1 MRAVGYMS
9 ERSKRTDPPPP
20 SHTLAA
26 QNDAFLAYCDAEG
39 YAPAAAFLDPDLSVE
54 RPGLHQLLTYLQRPD
69 NGFLMVVV
77 AGFPHLGPTHTEAA
91 RTFFQITERG
101 ATVVS
106 LAEGPLTESRIVQ
119 LWSARQPSADT
130 SRRVR
135 DAMRRRAV
143 RGQALGR
150 PPYGYRVGEDHKL
163 AVVEEEAALV
173 RYIFRLSLREG
184 LGVRRIAKRL
194 NEDGYRTRRDGNW
207 SMVTIR
213 DLLHNRVY
221 VGTYARFG
229 VKVPASHP
237 AIISIPDF
245 DAVQEGMQRRR
256 PASSAVPNP
265 SRFLLSGLVRCGDS
279 GTRMIGVTRR
289 QRWTRRDGE
298 QVSNV
303 YRYYQSEART
313 NQSVGGYHT
322 RRADELEAEVLRH
335 LTGETPGVVRRAVLS
350 AGRPEA
356 VAAETAVAESKVR
369 SRMRTLD
376 RRLNDR
382 LAAAAAG
389 RLSQD
394 HLRRVAHEI
403 VHDYQLTQEELAVVE
418 QRAKAQLSHGE
429 RRAHLEGQL
438 QRIRTDWD
446 RLAFEQRQALLR
458 DVVEEIIVDGD
469 TVRTILRT

>member
-1 MRAVGYMS
+1 MRAVGYLS
-9 ERSKRTDPPPP
+9 ECSDRTDPPPSP
-20 SHTLAA
+20 PTLAA
-26 QNDAFLAYCDAEG
+26 QNDAFLSYCDAEG
-39 YAPAAAFLDPDLSVE
+39 YAPAAAFLEPDLSGE
-54 RPGLHQLLTYLQRPD
+54 RPGLQQLLTYLQRPD
-69 NGFLMVVV
+69 NGFLTVVI

-106 LAEGPLTESRIVQ
+106 LAEGPLSEPRIVQ
-119 LWSARQPSADT
+119 LWSARQPSADA

-173 RYIFRLSLREG
+173 RYIFRLLLHEE
-184 LGVRRIAKRL
+184 LGIRRIAKRL
-194 NEDGYRTRRDGNW
+194 NGEGYRTRRDGNW

-229 VKVPASHP
+229 VKVPDSHS
-237 AIISIPDF
+237 AIIPAADF
-245 DAVQEGMQRRR
+245 DAVQERMQRRR
-256 PASSAVPNP
+256 PGTSARPNP
-265 SRFLLSGLVRCGDS
+265 SRFLLSGLVQCGDS

-322 RRADELEAEVLRH
+322 RRADDLEAEVLRH
-335 LTGETPGVVRRAVLS
+335 LTGEAPGAVRHAVLS

-369 SRMRTLD
+369 SRLRTLD

-389 RLSQD
+389 RLSRD
-394 HLRRVAHEI
+394 RLRRAAHEI
-403 VHDYQLTQEELAVVE
+403 VHDYRQTEEELAAVE
-418 QRAKAQLSHGE
+418 QRAQAQLSQGE
-429 RRAHLEGQL
+429 RRKHLENQL
-438 QRIRTDWD
+438 QRIRTDWE

-458 DVVEEIIVDGD
+458 DVVEEVIVDGD
-469 TVRTILRT
+469 TVRTVLRA